1 MELNRK
7 NTQPSQEIM
16 HTFAQLTAHVRK
28 KVCYTLPYKD
38 FFKATKEA
46 QSVLTIRQ
54 TLGDMYSTCTHT
66 E

>member
-28 KVCYTLPYKD
+28 KSLLHAPLQG
-38 FFKATKEA
+38 FFQGYERGTK
-46 QSVLTIRQ
+46 
-54 TLGDMYSTCTHT
+54 CTDNSANT
-66 E
+66 R